1 MILEI
6 ATISIAPG
14 NMADFEAAYREARKV
29 ITSAT
34 GCGAVSL
41 QRSIES
47 PGRYVLQVEWPSVA
61 HHMEGFRNSPLFQ
74 EWRRLLG
81 PYFAA
86 APVVEHHELVAAT

>member
-6 ATISIAPG
+6 ATISITPDKV
-14 NMADFEAAYREARKV
+14 ADFEAAYREARKV
-29 ITSAT
+29 ITRAP

-47 PGRYVLQVEWPSVA
+47 PGCHVLQVEWPTVA

-74 EWRRLLG
+74 EWRRLIG

-86 APVVEHHELVAAT
+86 APVVEHHELVRAS

>member
-6 ATISIAPG
+6 ATVSIAPG
-14 NMADFEAAYREARKV
+14 KMADFEAAYREARKV
-29 ITSAT
+29 ITSAP

-41 QRSIES
+41 HRSIES
-47 PGRYVLQVEWPSVA
+47 PGRYVLQVEWPTVA

-81 PYFAA
+81 PDFTA
-86 APVVEHHELVAAT
+86 APVVVHHVLVRAS